1 VEISPKPIARKVDEA
16 VVTRSEEISTDELAA
31 ARSSAIQMPRRTF
44 LGGLAVLGAR
54 ILRSGRASAEQARA
68 AAPGRVDVHNHLSP
82 PSYIAEL
89 GPKHLL
95 PPPTLGWTPA
105 KAIEDMDAA
114 GVATSITSITTPGL
128 WFGNDSIARRIARES
143 NDYAARLVRDHP
155 GRFGMFVS
163 LPVPD
168 IEGSLREIEYGLD
181 VLKADGIALFTSYG
195 DKWLGDPMFVAVF
208 EELDRR
214 KAVVYTHPTS
224 ANCCRNLLADVPDTA
239 IEFGTDTTRAIA
251 RMVFGGAARSYPNM
265 RVIFSHAGGTMPFL
279 VERFTN
285 LAKSGRFAQQLPQG
299 FLGEARKFYYDT
311 AQSSNPAAMSALTKV
326 IPVSQ
331 IVFGSDFPFRTAAE
345 HVRGLKECGMFS
357 PKDLEGIDRENLAK
371 LLPQYSV

>member
-1 VEISPKPIARKVDEA
+1 MNRFARNDREAVATRSDEISADGQA
-16 VVTRSEEISTDELAA
+16 TAQSCG
-31 ARSSAIQMPRRTF
+31 IQILRRTF
-44 LGGLAVLGAR
+44 LGGLAAHGVG
-54 ILRSGRASAEQARA
+54 ILLSTGASAEQTRA
-68 AAPGRVDVHNHLSP
+68 AAPQRIDVHNHLSP

-95 PPPTLGWTPA
+95 SPATLGWTPA
-105 KAIEDMDAA
+105 KAIEDMDRA

-128 WFGNDSIARRIARES
+128 WFGDDSIARRLAREC
-143 NDYAARLVRDHP
+143 NDYAASLVRDHS
-155 GRFGMFVS
+155 GRFGMFVA

-195 DKWLGDPMFVAVF
+195 NKWLGDPMFTPVF
-208 EELDRR
+208 EELNRR
-214 KAVVYTHPTS
+214 KAVVYTHPAS
-224 ANCCRNLLADVPDTA
+224 ANCCRNLLADVPDSA

-251 RMVFGGAARSYPNM
+251 QMVFGGAALRYPNI

-279 VERFTN
+279 IERFTN

-299 FLGEARKFYYDT
+299 FLGEARRFYYDT

-326 IPVSQ
+326 IPISQ
-331 IVFGSDFPFRTAAE
+331 IVFGTDFPFRTAAE
-345 HVRGLKECGMFS
+345 HVMGLKGCGIFS
-357 PKDLEGIDRENLAK
+357 PQDLQAIDRDNPLR
-371 LLPQYSV
+371 LLPRYRT